1 MAADDAGEKTEQPTA
16 RRLQEAR
23 EEGRVARSVD
33 LSGAVAILAGIV
45 LLRMLGPGML
55 DRFFGLTHTLGDAGD
70 PTAGDLGVWLVRSAR
85 VAAEILG
92 PFLAGVILI
101 TISGTVAQSGLLLST
116 KKLAPKLDVLN
127 PVNGLKRLVS
137 SDSVVRLG
145 QGLAKMLLVAWVA
158 YVTIRDRFGDVL
170 TCGAIGTDAIL
181 MRSAELLY
189 TLMLRL
195 ALVMLVLGIVD
206 YFWQR
211 KKLNKSLMMTKQEV
225 RDELKRMEGDPMIR
239 QRRRALQQKLA
250 LQRINRD
257 VPRADVVVTNPTEF
271 AVALKYDQATMAAPR
286 VVAKGTD
293 FLAARIRQ
301 VAQQSGVPV
310 VQRPPLARALYA
322 AVEVGHEVPAGY
334 YRAVA
339 EVLAYVYRL
348 TGRAAG

>member
-23 EEGRVARSVD
+23 EEGRIARSID
-33 LSGAVAILAGIV
+33 LSAAVAILAGIV
-45 LLRMLGPGML
+45 LLRLLGPGML
-55 DRFFGLTHTLGDAGD
+55 DRFFGLTHMLGDAAN
-70 PTAGDLGVWLVRSAR
+70 PTPSDLGAWLIRSAR
-85 VAAEILG
+85 VATEILG
-92 PFLAGVILI
+92 PFLAGVVMI
-101 TISGTVAQSGLLLST
+101 TVAGTIAQSGIFLSA
-116 KKLAPKLDVLN
+116 KKLSPKLDVLN
-127 PVNGLKRLVS
+127 PVNGLKRLAS
-137 SDSVVRLG
+137 GDSVLRLG

-170 TCGAIGTDAIL
+170 ACGAVGADAIL
-181 MRSAELLY
+181 ACSCELLY

-195 ALVMLVLGIVD
+195 ALVMLLLGFLD
-206 YFWQR
+206 YFLQR
-211 KKLNKSLMMTKQEV
+211 RKLNKSLMMTRQEV

-250 LQRINRD
+250 LQRINQD
-257 VPRADVVVTNPTEF
+257 VPKADVVVTNPTEY
-271 AVALKYDQATMAAPR
+271 AVALRYDQATMAAPR

-301 VAQQSGVPV
+301 VAQQHGVPL
-310 VQRPPLARALYA
+310 VQRPPLARALFA
-322 AVEVGHEVPAGY
+322 AVEVGHEVPPAY

-348 TGRAAG
+348 AGRAAG